1 MEKQSYGEIH
11 DCVIK
16 QRINPQRRKDKVY
29 IGCGAGFGGDRPM
42 AALKLLKRVK
52 ELNYIVLECLAER
65 TLAERYQAMVS
76 GGDGYDSN
84 ISEWMS
90 LLLPLAVE
98 RGTCVIT
105 NMGAMDPLG
114 AQEKVLEIASS
125 LGLCVSVAVA
135 HEVFVNESGMPG
147 QLASSKVYEK
157 FAGSVSLPEKPVSME
172 GGISTY
178 LGAAPIVAC
187 LERYQPNV
195 IITSRVADA
204 ALFLAPMVYEL
215 GWNWDDLE
223 PLAQGSL
230 AGHLLECGC
239 QLTGGYF
246 MHPADKY
253 RNLFFTHLL
262 DLSLPYA
269 EISFTGK
276 VCVMK
281 AEGSGGV
288 LNFSTCAE
296 QLLYEVGDPS
306 SYITPDVIVDF
317 RGVSFQPLSSS
328 KILCIGAKPSA
339 HPVPDKLLQL
349 VPKECGWKGWGEI
362 SYGGYECVKRA
373 KAAEFL
379 VKSWME
385 EAFPD
390 VSCGV
395 LSYIIGLDSLKAT
408 SIDNYPLTWRANED
422 IRLRMD
428 GLFQEKKHAAQL
440 AKEFTALYTNGPAG
454 GGGIS
459 TGLKKEIVLEKQLIG
474 REHIF
479 WRVGAKRT
487 KVGES
492 KCQKHVV
499 EDVMKANVLHEPAL
513 PPFPQEDM
521 HNSCLD
527 GSVAEIG
534 LSAAPCGQKI
544 PLYSIAHS
552 RAGDKGNDLNFSII
566 PHFPLDIEK
575 LKLII
580 TPEWVM
586 GVISV
591 LLDASPKAIDD
602 TEKQVDEHVKVEIY
616 EVKGIHSLN
625 VVVRNILDG
634 GVNCSRRIDRHGK
647 TISDLILCQH
657 VVLAP

>member
-16 QRINPQRRKDKVY
+16 QRISPQRRKDKVY

-76 GGDGYDSN
+76 GGYGYDSN

-98 RGTCVIT
+98 RGTCIIT
-105 NMGAMDPLG
+105 NMGAMDPIG
-114 AQEKVLEIASS
+114 AQEKVLEIASG

-135 HEVFVNESGMPG
+135 HEAFVNESG
-147 QLASSKVYEK
+147 S
-157 FAGSVSLPEKPVSME
+157 GSWREKPTNME

-178 LGAAPIVAC
+178 LGAAPIVEC
-187 LERYQPNV
+187 LEKYQPNV

-223 PLAQGSL
+223 LLAQGSL

-246 MHPADKY
+246 MHPADKH
-253 RNLFFTHLL
+253 RNLSFTHLL

-269 EISFTGK
+269 EISFSGE
-276 VCVMK
+276 VFVMK

-306 SYITPDVIVDF
+306 AYITPDVVIDF
-317 RGVSFQPLSSS
+317 RGVSFQSLSSS
-328 KILCIGAKPSA
+328 KVLCIGAKPSA

-349 VPKECGWKGWGEI
+349 VPKDCGWKGWGEI
-362 SYGGYECVKRA
+362 SYGGYECVERA

-379 VKSWME
+379 VRSWME
-385 EAFPD
+385 EVFPG
-390 VSCGV
+390 VSRCV
-395 LSYIIGLDSLKAT
+395 LSYIIGLNSLKAT
-408 SIDNYPLTWRANED
+408 SIDNYPPTPRAIED

-428 GLFQEKKHAAQL
+428 GLFKEKKLAEQL

-459 TGLKKEIVLEKQLIG
+459 TGIKKEIVLEKQLVG

-479 WRVGAKRT
+479 WQIGAKQT
-487 KVGES
+487 KAGKS
-492 KCQKHVV
+492 KCY
-499 EDVMKANVLHEPAL
+499 EDGTKDLVLHEPAL
-513 PPFPQEDM
+513 PPSVQEDV
-521 HNSCLD
+521 HSSSLD
-527 GSVAEIG
+527 CSVADTG
-534 LSAAPCGQKI
+534 LSAAPLGQNI

-566 PHFPLDIEK
+566 PHFPQDVEK
-575 LKLII
+575 LKLVI
-580 TPEWVM
+580 TPQWVK
-586 GVISV
+586 GVVSV
-591 LLDASPKAIDD
+591 LLNASPEAVDETK
-602 TEKQVDEHVKVEIY
+602 KWVDEHVKVEIY
-616 EVKGIHSLN
+616 EVEGIHSLN
-625 VVVRNILDG
+625 IVVQNILDG

-647 TISDLILCQH
+647 AISDLILCQP
-657 VVLAP
+657 VVLPP